1 MKLLTAIAVAA
12 LSLPFGANAFAQT
25 TSSGLTR
32 ADVMAQL
39 QQAQAEGLVPAPTY
53 DYPPS
58 AATIARNREIYAIQ
72 HGTDGSHPMSTAS
85 MPAVQTE
92 SALN

>member
-1 MKLLTAIAVAA
+1 MKLFAAIAVAA

-32 ADVMAQL
+32 AEVMAQL
-39 QQAQAEGLVPAPTY
+39 QQAQAEGLVPSRSN

-72 HGTDGSHPMSTAS
+72 HGADRAGATTTAATS
-85 MPAVQTE
+85 AVQAEPT
-92 SALN
+92 SN

>member
-25 TSSGLTR
+25 TSSGVTR
-32 ADVMAQL
+32 AEVIAQL
-39 QQAQAEGLVPAPTY
+39 QQAQAEGMVPTPKN

-58 AATIARNREIYAIQ
+58 AATVARNRELYAIQ
-72 HGTDGSHPMSTAS
+72 HGTDHAGEMATAAGAPVQAE
-85 MPAVQTE
+85 PA
-92 SALN
+92 SN

>member
-32 ADVMAQL
+32 AEVIAQL
-39 QQAQAEGLVPAPTY
+39 QQAQAEGVVPTRSN

-58 AATIARNREIYAIQ
+58 ETTIARNREIYAIQ
-72 HGTDGSHPMSTAS
+72 HGTDRAGGMGTAAA
-85 MPAVQTE
+85 PAAQTE
-92 SALN
+92 SVSN

>member
-12 LSLPFGANAFAQT
+12 LSLPFGANAFAQS

-32 ADVMAQL
+32 AEVKAQL
-39 QQAQAEGLVPAPTY
+39 QQAQAEGLLPTRDN

-58 AATIARNREIYAIQ
+58 ATTIARNREIYAIQ
-72 HGTDGSHPMSTAS
+72 HGTDGPDSIRTADGSATQPEST
-85 MPAVQTE
+85 V
-92 SALN
+92 N

>member
-1 MKLLTAIAVAA
+1 MKLLAAIAVAA

-39 QQAQAEGLVPAPTY
+39 QQAQAEGLVPTRND

-72 HGTDGSHPMSTAS
+72 HGTDRSGAMSAAAT
-85 MPAVQTE
+85 PAAQAE
-92 SALN
+92 SASN

>member
-25 TSSGLTR
+25 SSSGLTR
-32 ADVMAQL
+32 AEVRAQL
-39 QQAQAEGLVPAPTY
+39 QQAQAEGLVPTSRN

-58 AATIARNREIYAIQ
+58 DAEIARNREIYAIQ
-72 HGTDGSHPMSTAS
+72 HGTDGSKTAS
-85 MPAVQTE
+85 R
-92 SALN
+92 

>member
-32 ADVMAQL
+32 AEVIAQL
-39 QQAQAEGLVPAPTY
+39 QQAQAEGLVPTSKS
-53 DYPPS
+53 DYPPT
-58 AATIARNREIYAIQ
+58 AAEIARNREIYAIQ
-72 HGTDGSHPMSTAS
+72 HGTHGTAAIHTAG
-85 MPAVQTE
+85 MPAAHPVSE
-92 SALN
+92 

>member
-32 ADVMAQL
+32 AEVIAQL
-39 QQAQAEGLVPAPTY
+39 KQAQAEGLVPTPTN

-72 HGTDGSHPMSTAS
+72 HGTDGTDAMKTARI
-85 MPAVQTE
+85 PAEQ
-92 SALN
+92 SAPVSN